1 MSCRC
6 VLCDRTFDSNPPEKT
21 EAVVEPWPLRLY
33 SKVDNKEARLKFIVV
48 GDIYVINTMDT
59 RCRAGCQIYLEECN
73 SLRTI
78 HYNVLKNF

>member
-6 VLCDRTFDSNPPEKT
+6 VLCDRTFDSNSPEKK

-33 SKVDNKEARLKFIVV
+33 SKADNKEARLKFIVV

-59 RCRAGCQIYLEECN
+59 RCRAGYRIVSYL
-73 SLRTI
+73 R
-78 HYNVLKNF
+78 K